1 MDHPAKS
8 LAAAAAKLAAE
19 LPSEL
24 VEAAAEVLLAS
35 ADLEAARRG
44 IAERIAHA
52 QYRQA
57 IDGFLSR
64 CAGAAPFPPVT
75 VAVSLPP
82 VAIAAS
88 LLAAAAAEQS
98 IRARQEVEVVWT
110 GPHSEAIAFR
120 RTEQVILQVLDSAT
134 SRITLVSYAVY
145 AIPRV
150 RAALVRAA
158 QRGVRIQVIL
168 ETPDRLSGQNE
179 YNTLSALGAEVAACA
194 SVYYWPEGKRP
205 RDGAKAGILH
215 AKCLVADSRW
225 LFVSSANLTE
235 YAFSINMELGVLMT
249 GGRLPQQVEALF
261 DSLVAE
267 GELIPI

>member
-19 LPSEL
+19 LPPEL
-24 VEAAAEVLLAS
+24 VETAAEVLLAS
-35 ADLEAARRG
+35 ADLETARRG

-57 IDGFLSR
+57 IDSFLSK
-64 CAGAAPFPPVT
+64 CVAA
-75 VAVSLPP
+75 ASLPP
-82 VAIAAS
+82 AAIGAA
-88 LLAAAAAEQS
+88 LLAATASEQS
-98 IRARQEVEVVWT
+98 IRARQEAEVVWT
-110 GPHSEAIAFR
+110 GPHSQAIPFR

-158 QRGVRIQVIL
+158 QRGVRINVIL
-168 ETPDRLSGQNE
+168 ETPDRMSGQNE
-179 YNTLSALGAEVAACA
+179 YNTLAALGAEVEAC
-194 SVYYWPEGKRP
+194 SDVYYWPEAKRP
-205 RDGAKAGILH
+205 REGAKAGILH

-249 GGRLPQQVEALF
+249 GGRLPRQVESLF

-267 GELIPI
+267 GELVAI

>member
-8 LAAAAAKLAAE
+8 LAAAAAKIAAE

-24 VEAAAEVLLAS
+24 VEGAAEVLLAS
-35 ADLEAARRG
+35 ADLETARRG
-44 IAERIAHA
+44 VAERIAHS

-57 IDGFLSR
+57 IDGFLSK
-64 CAGAAPFPPVT
+64 CAGT
-75 VAVSLPP
+75 LSLPP
-82 VAIAAS
+82 AAIGAA
-88 LLAAAAAEQS
+88 LLAAAASEQS

-110 GPHSEAIAFR
+110 GPHSQAIAFR

-158 QRGVRIQVIL
+158 QRGVRINVIL
-168 ETPDRLSGQNE
+168 ETPDRMSGQNE
-179 YNTLSALGAEVAACA
+179 YNTLAALGAEVVAC
-194 SVYYWPEGKRP
+194 SGVYYWPEGKRP
-205 RDGAKAGILH
+205 REGAKHGILH

-249 GGRLPQQVEALF
+249 GGRLARQVEALF

-267 GELIPI
+267 GELVAI

>member
-1 MDHPAKS
+1 MDRPAKS

-24 VEAAAEVLLAS
+24 VEVAAEVLLAS

-44 IAERIAHA
+44 IADRIAHS
-52 QYRQA
+52 QYRQT
-57 IDGFLSR
+57 IDGFLSK
-64 CAGAAPFPPVT
+64 CASATSLLPAA
-75 VAVSLPP
+75 
-82 VAIAAS
+82 IGAS
-88 LLAAAAAEQS
+88 LLAAAASEQS
-98 IRARQEVEVVWT
+98 SRARQEVEVVWT

-134 SRITLVSYAVY
+134 SRITLASYAVY

-158 QRGVRIQVIL
+158 QRGVRINVIL
-168 ETPDRLSGQNE
+168 ETPDRMSGQSE
-179 YNTLSALGAEVAACA
+179 YDTLSALGAEVARCS

-205 RDGAKAGILH
+205 REGAKTGILH

-249 GGRLPQQVEALF
+249 GGRMPRQVEALF
-261 DSLVAE
+261 DSLIAE
-267 GELIPI
+267 GQLVPI